1 MQNAAAQNIR
11 IDVWFDL
18 ICPWCWIGKRHLKD
32 ALASFNERH
41 PDVGVEVHWHSVQ
54 LIPDVP
60 PQGWPYKLFYE
71 HRLGGPAAVRARQAQ
86 VQQAAARA
94 GLHIHYDRLSVF
106 PNTWQAHRLLSLA
119 QQQLPP
125 DPLDALLDDL
135 FKAYFQ
141 EGCNLGDVIALNTLA
156 KAHGLDLS
164 HIEELETSATWALP
178 ANLSGVPFF
187 VFDQTHALSGA
198 QPPEALTSAMEACLL
213 RPSENALQ

>member
-1 MQNAAAQNIR
+1 MQDSTAQHIR

-41 PDVGVEVHWHSVQ
+41 PDVGVAVHWHSVQ

-71 HRLGGPAAVRARQAQ
+71 HRLGGSEAVRARQEQ
-86 VQQAAARA
+86 VQQAATRA
-94 GLHIHYDRLSVF
+94 GLRIHYDSLSVF
-106 PNTWQAHRLLSLA
+106 PNTWQAHRLFCLA
-119 QQQLPP
+119 KQQLQPNQ
-125 DPLDALLDDL
+125 LDALLDDL

-141 EGCNLGDVIALNTLA
+141 DGCNLGDVIALNTLA

-164 HIEELETSATWALP
+164 HIEELETPATWTLP
-178 ANLSGVPFF
+178 ANQSGVPFF
-187 VFDQTHALSGA
+187 IFDQTHALSGA
-198 QPPEALTSAMEACLL
+198 QQPEALTSAMEARMSL
-213 RPSENALQ
+213 PSENALP